1 MGGVI
6 FFVMIKVYIYIYIPV
21 LEERIKKMPS
31 DQVHTHI
38 YLMSKFERCI
48 ASCILSDISMGST
61 STMMLSEL
69 SAW

>member
-6 FFVMIKVYIYIYIPV
+6 FFVMIEGIYIYPV